1 MTNIKFKGKIK
12 VVLKQKAYGKFGYKA
27 NIFNKIAKP
36 YTAIKC
42 FANADLGV
50 WRVWGLSLKRCKMSL
65 NHINGMDFWAYKL
78 NKKSLL
84 SLSK

>member
-1 MTNIKFKGKIK
+1 MANIKFKGKIK

-42 FANADLGV
+42 FANADFRRVACLGIV
-50 WRVWGLSLKRCKMSL
+50 LKALQNEFKSYQWHGFLGL
-65 NHINGMDFWAYKL
+65 
-78 NKKSLL
+78 
-84 SLSK
+84 

>member
-1 MTNIKFKGKIK
+1 MAKIKFKGKIK

>member
-1 MTNIKFKGKIK
+1 MANLAT
-12 VVLKQKAYGKFGYKA
+12 KQIF
-27 NIFNKIAKP
+27 FNKIAKP

-65 NHINGMDFWAYKL
+65 IISMAWIFGLIN
-78 NKKSLL
+78 
-84 SLSK
+84 